1 MLTITG
7 CGFDATQS
15 ASSPMSAAVTGIV
28 HGGPNPVNGA
38 TVKLYATASNGYG
51 GAGTLLAT
59 TTTNSSGSFTFSS
72 PATCTSGQQAYVT
85 AAAGNTGANSTNN
98 NSLLMAALGPCSA
111 LSSSTSILIDEPS
124 TIAAAYALSNFITI
138 SGTGS
143 SMVVGVS
150 SSGNN
155 DAGSGSCTVT
165 SGVTTNCQAAGLAHA
180 FLNAANLVHAS
191 NISGIDSTAPT
202 GAVYASPPSNS
213 TTSLSSSTQPALLN
227 VVPQQLINSLA
238 DSVEACVN
246 SNGTTTP
253 CTTLFTNTT
262 VSANYT
268 SNTTYTT
275 APTNTLQALVNLA
288 KFPFTGV
295 SGVYGVGSGNSYYQP
310 SLTAAPPDWSI
321 AIVWRSYAVG
331 ANQIGSVYYT
341 TLDIN
346 DDVYTSGLTSV
357 AAGGEAGAAPVIA
370 NALTSGGVGIWS
382 APATISTN
390 TTNVCNVYAGTALN
404 DPPCMAATDTLGHLW
419 VANGQ
424 SQSSQSGVYTTG
436 YLVQVNTSTGA
447 ATQFTVP
454 STSDDPLGL
463 AVDKS
468 NDVFF
473 STSNVSST
481 NDLWELPQGSVS
493 STSPTA
499 VTFNGSAYQGAHSLG
514 SLAFDASG
522 NLWGSHNSGSG
533 TGYLYAANTGTF
545 PAEAFAN
552 TNAGCDNCNSGTAVS
567 NTEGINSEPS
577 ASVIDASGNYWFT
590 GQKGLYEIP
599 VGGGGTT
606 GAGST
611 AYTLGTSNQQ
621 MRLLSM
627 DGAGTIFVPDNDSNG
642 PANPL
647 AAGGPTELSPVLRI
661 FYPAFPT
668 QLTVSIAGCNVGT
681 ATGNTTCIT
690 TNAGAPNNQ
699 MFYQAMNVA
708 IDSTGSMWVSSVAN
722 DGIIQVIGTAAPTWP
737 QLSYLKPAALPQ

>member
-1 MLTITG
+1 
-7 CGFDATQS
+7 
-15 ASSPMSAAVTGIV
+15 
-28 HGGPNPVNGA
+28 
-38 TVKLYATASNGYG
+38 
-51 GAGTLLAT
+51 
-59 TTTNSSGSFTFSS
+59 
-72 PATCTSGQQAYVT
+72 
-85 AAAGNTGANSTNN
+85 
-98 NSLLMAALGPCSA
+98 
-111 LSSSTSILIDEPS
+111 
-124 TIAAAYALSNFITI
+124 
-138 SGTGS
+138 
-143 SMVVGVS
+143 VGVS

-191 NISGIDSTAPT
+191 NISGLDSTAPT

-262 VSANYT
+262 VSSNYT

-321 AIVWRSYAVG
+321 AILWRSYGSGG

-341 TLDIN
+341 ALDIN

-370 NALTSGGVGIWS
+370 NALTSDGVGIWS
-382 APATISTN
+382 APAQISTN
-390 TTNVCNVYAGTALN
+390 TTNVCNVYGGTALL

-419 VANGQ
+419 VAIGQ
-424 SQSSQSGVYTTG
+424 ADAAQASPGAGFTTG
-436 YLVQVNTSTGA
+436 YLAQVSTSAGA
-447 ATQFTVP
+447 VTQFTVP
-454 STSDDPLGL
+454 SANDDPLGL

-473 STSNVSST
+473 STSNVSGT
-481 NDLWELPQGSVS
+481 DNLYELPQGSTS
-493 STSPTA
+493 STTPTIVSFGGTA
-499 VTFNGSAYQGAHSLG
+499 FASSHSLG

-522 NLWGSHNSGSG
+522 NIWGSHNSGSG
-533 TGYLYAANTGTF
+533 TGYIYGANTGTF
-545 PAEAFAN
+545 PAEAFGSAVADCN
-552 TNAGCDNCNSGTAVS
+552 NCSGGGIG
-567 NTEGINSEPS
+567 TEGTNSEPS
-577 ASVIDASGNYWFT
+577 GSVVDASGNYWFT
-590 GQKGLYEIP
+590 GQKGLYEVP
-599 VGGGGTT
+599 AGGGAGAGT
-606 GAGST
+606 GST
-611 AYTLGTSNQQ
+611 AYTLGSSNQQ
-621 MRLLSM
+621 MRLLGI

-647 AAGGPTELSPVLRI
+647 AAGGPTEPSPVLRI

-668 QLTVSIAGCNVGT
+668 QLTVAIAGCNVGT

-708 IDSTGSMWVSSVAN
+708 IDSTGSLWVSSVAN